1 MTISATETLSNQ
13 GTIKVFTLENSLGSK
28 VTITNLG
35 ATITNFWTKDKDGKL
50 RDIVLG
56 YDPIDSYF
64 ENTDTYFGA
73 TVGRS
78 ANRLAKAQFTL
89 NDKQYQIPQNE
100 GANNLHSG
108 PKGYQIRLWGVG
120 QVNPETSCLTLTL
133 NSPDGDQG
141 YPGNLAVSVIF
152 ELTDENELVITYKG
166 ISDQDTVF
174 NLTNHSYFNLNGHDS
189 GSIENHQMQVLA
201 DAFTPMIDSHSI
213 TSGEIRPVDQTPFD
227 FRTSK
232 TIGQDINEDYDQ
244 LVYAGGYDHNW
255 VLNEPSMDK
264 PFAIAQGNQSG
275 IKLEAFTTLPGVQF
289 YTGNFLNGNAGKDGA
304 SYSKRNGF
312 CLETQF
318 FPNALNNDIFASP
331 IIKANEE
338 YISQTKYKIC

>member
-1 MTISATETLSNQ
+1 MTISVNETFSDKGL
-13 GTIKVFTLENSLGSK
+13 IKVFTIENKLGSK
-28 VTITNLG
+28 VNITNLG
-35 ATITNFWTKDKDGKL
+35 ATITNFWTKDKDGNL

-56 YDPIDSYF
+56 YEPVDSYF
-64 ENTDTYFGA
+64 DNTDTYFGA

-89 NDKQYQIPQNE
+89 NDKVYQIPQNE

-108 PKGYQIRLWGVG
+108 PNGYQIRLWNVD
-120 QVNPETSCLTLTL
+120 QFNPEASSLTLIL

-141 YPGNLAVSVIF
+141 YPGNLAVSVNF
-152 ELTDENELVITYKG
+152 ELNDENELTITYKG

-189 GSIENHQMQVLA
+189 GTIEKHKMQLFA

-213 TSGEIRPVDQTPFD
+213 TSGEIRPVDETPFD
-227 FRTSK
+227 FRASK
-232 TIGQDINEDYDQ
+232 TIGQDINKDYDQ
-244 LVYAGGYDHNW
+244 LFFAGGYDHNW
-255 VLNEPSMDK
+255 ILNEPSMK
-264 PFAIAQGNQSG
+264 APFAISRDDQSG

-289 YTGNFLNGNAGKDGA
+289 YTGNFLNGNAGKENTTYG
-304 SYSKRNGF
+304 KRNGF

-318 FPNALNNDIFASP
+318 FPNALNNANFASP
-331 IIKANEE
+331 IIKASEE
-338 YISQTKYKIC
+338 IITQTKYKLS